1 MLRLTLLGGLSLE
14 RDDVLLDA
22 SAPRRRLLALLALLA
37 GHRPHGLTRD
47 KLLAFLWPESDTLHA
62 RNSLK
67 QALYGVR
74 HTIGIDVLAA
84 CGDVIRLDPAAI
96 QVDTWEFEEALRCR
110 RAAAAAALYGGPFL
124 DGFFFAGL
132 GEFEEWVAGER
143 RRLERGYAEALRTL
157 AQRAAT
163 KGDPATSAHWWRRVV
178 AVEPLSASGA
188 LGLMQALVSAG
199 ERAAALEHAKVYEAT
214 ITAELGVAID
224 DAVREFVERLRR
236 PPTAAVPTIPS
247 TPERPFRSARP
258 SPAHA
263 LVAMANASLPTV
275 RPLPRPRSAAA
286 VLRLLA
292 VVTLL
297 GGLSSVLSTAPR
309 SSLPTDA
316 PARLTV
322 LPFETLGS
330 RKDGEL
336 GRGLEALLTSGM
348 GGLEGYRL
356 VPATLASKSD
366 HAPVSPSEASA
377 AAERVGARYYVT
389 GRLVVTPSGLRA
401 TAVVRDRANAD
412 QEVGHS
418 EAEVGPG
425 ELFDLADELV
435 RGLIDD
441 LYRGPGQ
448 ELARAAAA
456 ATRSLPALK
465 AYLEGERALRDGDYT
480 AARDAFRLA
489 FRADTAFALAYYRC
503 SVAADRAGDDAT
515 AGWTAQL
522 AARFSERLSEHDRRL
537 VTAFIVA
544 RRGMLDEAERLYRG
558 ILADYPRDA
567 GAWLQLGELLL
578 NGNPLR
584 GRSAREARDAFERVL
599 AEDPDQGD
607 ALVYLAR
614 IAVLEGKS
622 AEADSLLRRAEAG
635 SPSGG
640 ALDIRVIRALD
651 LDGRPG
657 REGVVRDLLIP
668 PAPVSW
674 PVALAMAA
682 RVGDLD
688 GTQRFAEALTRA
700 SGTCDVRA
708 LGHRMLAQVAMA
720 RGRFSRS
727 QTELAESGEC
737 DPGAALELRALMA
750 VQPFVNPSATE
761 LADVA
766 RRLRAESDT
775 TMARP
780 SRGYYAGLIALR
792 AGDTLVASR
801 NARALLR
808 TADTSAAGQLAR
820 TFGRSLR
827 ARLRLAAHRPA
838 EALAQLEAAGW
849 ERVARRSPAEVSDR
863 FLRAEL
869 LHLLGRDEQAMG
881 WYHSIAERA
890 PYELVYLAPSELRL
904 GRIYEARGDAVEA
917 GVHFRRFV
925 ELWREADPQ
934 VRPLVLE
941 AHRRSGGLSDS
952 VKDLS
957 AGEAATRSAER

>member
-22 SAPRRRLLALLALLA
+22 SAPRRRLLAILALLA

-67 QALYGVR
+67 QALYAIR
-74 HTIGIDVLAA
+74 HTIGIDVLTA

-96 QVDTWEFEEALRCR
+96 QVDTWEFEAALSGRH
-110 RAAAAAALYGGPFL
+110 AALAATLYGGPFL
-124 DGFFFAGL
+124 DGFFIAGL
-132 GEFEEWVAGER
+132 GEFEEWVAAER
-143 RRLERGYAEALRTL
+143 GRMERGYAEALRTL
-157 AQRAAT
+157 AQRSATIGNVAA
-163 KGDPATSAHWWRRVV
+163 SVHWWRRVV

-199 ERAAALEHAKVYEAT
+199 ERAAALEHARLYQAT
-214 ITAELGVAID
+214 INAELGVALD
-224 DAVREFVERLRR
+224 DEVREFVERLRR
-236 PPTAAVPTIPS
+236 PSAAVVPAIPS
-247 TPERPFRSARP
+247 APESPFRSGRP
-258 SPAHA
+258 SPARL
-263 LVAMANASLPTV
+263 LVAMADASLPTV

-286 VLRLLA
+286 VLRPLA
-292 VVTLL
+292 VALLL

-309 SSLPTDA
+309 SSPPTDA

-336 GRGLEALLTSGM
+336 GRGLDALLTSGM

-356 VPATLASKSD
+356 IPATSKSD
-366 HAPVSPSEASA
+366 HAPVSPYEASA

-389 GRLVVTPSGLRA
+389 GRLVVAPSGLRA

-412 QEVGHS
+412 QEVWHS
-418 EAEVGPG
+418 EAEAGPG

-435 RGLIDD
+435 RGLIND

-465 AYLEGERALRDGDYT
+465 AYLEGERALRGGNYT
-480 AARDAFRLA
+480 VARDAFRRA
-489 FRADTAFALAYYRC
+489 FRADTGFALAYYRC

-537 VTAFIVA
+537 VTAYIVE

-558 ILADYPRDA
+558 ILVDYPQDV

-640 ALDIRVIRALD
+640 ALDIRVIRALA
-651 LDGRPG
+651 LDGSAG
-657 REGVVRDLLIP
+657 REGVARDLLIP

-688 GTQRFAEALTRA
+688 GTQRFAEALSRA

-708 LGHRMLAQVAMA
+708 PGHRVLAQVAMA
-720 RGRFSRS
+720 RGRFSRFR
-727 QTELAESGEC
+727 TELAESGDC

-869 LHLLGRDEQAMG
+869 LHLLGRDELAIG
-881 WYHSIAERA
+881 WYRSIAERA

-917 GVHFRRFV
+917 GAHFRRFV
-925 ELWREADPQ
+925 ALWREADPEL
-934 VRPLVLE
+934 RPQVLE
-941 AHRRSGGLSDS
+941 AQRRTGGLSDS
-952 VKDLS
+952 IKDLS
-957 AGEAATRSAER
+957 AGEATTRSADR